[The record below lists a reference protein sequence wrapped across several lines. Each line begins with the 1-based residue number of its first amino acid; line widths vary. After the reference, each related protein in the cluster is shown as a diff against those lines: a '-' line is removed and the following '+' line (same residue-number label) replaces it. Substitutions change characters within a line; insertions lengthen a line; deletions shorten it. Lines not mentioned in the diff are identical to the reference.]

1 MTQNLIFRVAH
12 SYKKCFIE
20 TSGGIYNQYAMK
32 IFCGW
37 DFGISSY
44 KAAKLCSASIYR
56 ELKELLGEA
65 DSDID
70 LSCFTKFLTISI
82 QILMT
87 IFVLAMI
94 AGTGGLLWIL
104 LNQHKADMTNVW
116 SVLMVPLI
124 VTGIMN
130 SFPSLI
136 SWLVS
141 NLKLFNEFYNKIITK
156 DNNTI
161 R

>member
-1 MTQNLIFRVAH
+1 MMKFFISRVAN
-12 SYKKCFIE
+12 SYRKSFIE

-65 DSDID
+65 ENDVDM
-70 LSCFTKFLTISI
+70 SCLTKFLTISI

-87 IFVLAMI
+87 ILVLAMI

-116 SVLMVPLI
+116 SVLMVPLV

-130 SFPSLI
+130 IFPSLI
-136 SWLVS
+136 SWFVS
-141 NLKLFNEFYNKIITK
+141 N
-156 DNNTI
+156 
-161 R
+161 